1 VMADGEEAAED
12 IAEDEDQV
20 KVGYG
25 RPPRHSRFV
34 KGQSGNP
41 GGRPRRPRRA
51 RDLAAMV
58 SRALDTPTFI
68 IEDGKRRRGTKRE
81 AIAAQL
87 VDQSAQADLRATKL
101 LIEILDKIED
111 KREAVQPG
119 FDADDEKVIA
129 SLLARLGRAP

>member
-1 VMADGEEAAED
+1 MDDEEEAAED
-12 IAEDEDQV
+12 IAEDEGGA
-20 KVGYG
+20 KIGYG

-34 KGQSGNP
+34 KGRSGNP

-58 SRALDTPTFI
+58 SKALDTPTFI
-68 IEDGKRRRGTKRE
+68 IDDGKRRRATKRE

-101 LIEILDKIED
+101 LIEILDKIEH

-129 SLLARLGRAP
+129 GLLARLGRAP

>member
-1 VMADGEEAAED
+1 MDDEEEAAED
-12 IAEDEDQV
+12 IAEDEGGA
-20 KVGYG
+20 KIGYG

-34 KGQSGNP
+34 KGRSGNP

-58 SRALDTPTFI
+58 SKALDTPTFI
-68 IEDGKRRRGTKRE
+68 IDDGKRRRATKRE

-101 LIEILDKIED
+101 LIDILDKIER
-111 KREAVQPG
+111 KREAETEG
-119 FDADDEKVIA
+119 FDAADEKVIA
-129 SLLARLGRAP
+129 SLLAWLRRGQ